1 MSHLA
6 LLDVDDEGIPAT
18 WGQHVTDDEYSDD

>member
-6 LLDVDDEGIPAT
+6 LLDVDEEGGSAT
-18 WGQHVTDDEYSDD
+18 WGPHVTDDEYGDD

>member
-6 LLDVDDEGIPAT
+6 LLDVDDTGTSAT
-18 WGQHVTDDEYSDD
+18 WGQHVTDDEYGDD